1 MIGAI
6 SWQLI
11 LKLFRLGCSAAILS
25 MIARNYD
32 SVHFVQFSLSLTLSL
47 VLTSIGSLGISQL
60 IPKLISDCPENEGS
74 INITSLVVVSFVS
87 IVVYQASVI
96 LLSYAAVNFIEQFKI
111 MGLSIVGYA
120 ALTVQEVVF
129 QYKRRLKSYAVI
141 SIFILLIFLLVR
153 VFLIFSQA
161 DFSIL
166 LWTFP
171 AEAFLICISIVFSKE
186 YRVNNFNRYAFSST
200 LSFYKKRAAKL
211 VLLAAVFAAA
221 TKVDQ
226 FWIYQIFDQQ
236 EAAKFIGAARL
247 IEYLFGVAPLFS
259 ATLISTLIYYS
270 NRGCLGNGLAI
281 LNRYIFFASASAVA
295 ILLFLSEY
303 ILDIVYGENIVGAK
317 DVFSVLIFSLIPQS
331 MLAFHVKVYY
341 LEDRVSDYVKLGL
354 FLMCGSLFWTGI
366 LSLAF
371 GLVGGALGFVI
382 NFYVTYFASQVFIV
396 RDRVF
401 NSSKFG
407 IVRDS

>member
-1 MIGAI
+1 MFGAI
-6 SWQLI
+6 SWQLF
-11 LKLFRLGCSAAILS
+11 LKLFRLGCSAAVLS
-25 MIARNYD
+25 MVARNYD

-74 INITSLVVVSFVS
+74 INLTSLIVVSFAS
-87 IVVYQASVI
+87 IVVYQFSVI
-96 LLSYAAVNFIEQFKI
+96 FLSEAAVNFIEQFKI

-129 QYKRRLKSYAVI
+129 QYKRRLKSYAVV
-141 SIFILLIFLLVR
+141 SVFILLIFLLTR
-153 VFLIFSQA
+153 IFLIFSQV
-161 DFSIL
+161 DFSIF

-171 AEAFLICISIVFSKE
+171 AEAFLICVSIVFCKE
-186 YRVNNFNRYAFSST
+186 YRVNRFNRYAFSST

-236 EAAKFIGAARL
+236 EAAKFFGAARL
-247 IEYLFGVAPLFS
+247 IEYLFGIAPLFS
-259 ATLISTLIYYS
+259 ATLISSLLYYS
-270 NRGCLGNGLAI
+270 DRGCLDNGLAI
-281 LNRYIFFASASAVA
+281 LNRYIFFASACAMAS
-295 ILLFLSEY
+295 LLFLSEY
-303 ILDIVYGENIVGAK
+303 IMGIVYGESLVGAA
-317 DVFSVLIFSLIPQS
+317 DVFSILIFSLIPQS
-331 MLAFHVKVYY
+331 MLAFHVKIYY
-341 LEDRVSDYVKLGL
+341 IEDRISDYVKLGI
-354 FLMCGSLFWTGI
+354 FLMCGNLFWTGI
-366 LSLAF
+366 LSLTF
-371 GLVGGALGFVI
+371 GLVGAALGFVI
-382 NFYVTYFASQVFIV
+382 NFYITYFASQVFIV